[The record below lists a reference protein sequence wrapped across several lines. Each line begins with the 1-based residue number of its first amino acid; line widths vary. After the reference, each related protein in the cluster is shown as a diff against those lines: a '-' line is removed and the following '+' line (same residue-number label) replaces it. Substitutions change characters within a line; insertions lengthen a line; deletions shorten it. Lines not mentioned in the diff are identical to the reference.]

1 MSTEDIDSLLNAV
14 IPLAQQMLAKYG
26 EFYPLGASMDTEGK
40 VGLVGVMPESQY
52 PKAQEIIDLLTAQLL
67 DDAAKREIRG
77 SAICFSGSAMPPGES
92 AKSDAI
98 CTHIE
103 HESGVSV
110 AAYLPYQK
118 GISGQVT
125 YGELFAN
132 QLKPHIFAKGSSG
145 EPPPAAAD

>member
-1 MSTEDIDSLLNAV
+1 MSQEEIDTLLNAV

-26 EFYPLGASMDTEGK
+26 EFYPLGASMDKDGK
-40 VGLVGVMPESQY
+40 VGLVGVMPAAEY
-52 PKAQEIIDLLTAQLL
+52 PQAQEILDLLTAQLL
-67 DDAAKREIRG
+67 DDAAKNEIRG
-77 SAICFSGSAMPPGES
+77 SAICFSGSTMPPGET
-92 AKSDAI
+92 AQTDAI

-103 HESGVSV
+103 HESGISV

-132 QLKPHIFAKGSSG
+132 QLKPHIFAKGSSEG
-145 EPPPAAAD
+145 LPPGAVD